1 MTIPPPTEPRK
12 GERTRAAI
20 LEAAAR
26 RFRDDGF
33 DATTL
38 AGIADQ
44 LGITRSAVLHHFT
57 SKAALLEEIV
67 RPFMDALDAVLDQAA
82 AAGPFTA
89 PSRRRFVIDVVELTA
104 VHRDAVV
111 LLTRD
116 ISVHPQLPDDL
127 QLSARIGRFIE
138 TTTQANEGHPQALA
152 RALAAVGA
160 VMRPLAADD
169 DLVDLDDPATRAFLV
184 SAAMAVLKLPL
195 PVSPGTAPTRGR
207 GGS

>member
-1 MTIPPPTEPRK
+1 METLTIPPPTEARK

-26 RFRDDGF
+26 SFRADGF

-38 AGIADQ
+38 AGVADQ

-67 RPFMDALDAVLDQAA
+67 QPFFSALDAVLDQVE

-89 PSRRRFVIDVVELTA
+89 PSRRRFVIELVDIVA

-111 LLTRD
+111 VLTRD
-116 ISVHPQLPDDL
+116 ISVHPNLPEDL
-127 QLSARIGRFIE
+127 QIATRVERFVAI
-138 TTTQANEGHPQALA
+138 TTQANEEHPHALA
-152 RALAAVGA
+152 RSLAAIGT
-160 VMRPLAADD
+160 VMRPVAAPDE
-169 DLVDLDDPATRAFLV
+169 LVDLEDPATRAMLV
-184 SAAMAVLKLPL
+184 NAVMAVLKLPL
-195 PVSPGTAPTRGR
+195 PVLPKA
-207 GGS
+207 